1 MLEVRFAIANEKI
14 ERSHQG
20 FETFEMLKFEIPV
33 LEQNCL
39 KYKGHK

>member
-14 ERSHQG
+14 ERSDQG
-20 FETFEMLKFEIPV
+20 FEKFEMLKIEIPV
-33 LEQNCL
+33 LEQNWL